1 MADATWQDVLAAELT
16 DQGAGRLADLAVA
29 TLERE
34 MPLLR
39 ADRALRDLAR
49 SSTVANLLLVA
60 DIATGA
66 VSLHDAAAPAQAVA
80 FARELA
86 RRNVPMSELARTY
99 RVVQHEMW
107 RVGVAQIRRRMT
119 DGDEMAAAVENLTD
133 ATFATGEVLMST
145 ALERYADERDRWV
158 RSADA
163 LRRETVE
170 AVLDGGPGLDADA
183 ASARLR
189 YELRR
194 EHVGFVVWSDGDEAA
209 PESAAA
215 ALGGAG
221 ALLIPLRAGATAG
234 WCHPD
239 TLDLAAAEAGAGVAL
254 STAGEDVDG
263 FRRVH
268 HEAVEAERVA
278 RMAGLEGPVRYAD
291 VALVALLTKD
301 LDQARAFAARELG
314 ELGSAD
320 ARIADTVLAVLETQG
335 SPRRA
340 AQRLGVHENTVAKRV
355 KAAEALLGH
364 PVDERPAELLAALLI
379 ARVSGERS

>member
-1 MADATWQDVLAAELT
+1 MADATWQAVLASELT
-16 DQGAGRLADLAVA
+16 EQGAGRLADVAVA
-29 TLERE
+29 ALERE

-39 ADRALRDLAR
+39 TDEDLRDLAR

-60 DIATGA
+60 DIAAGA
-66 VSLHDAAAPAQAVA
+66 VALHDAAPPAQSVA

-107 RVGVAQIRRRMT
+107 RVGVTRIRERIA
-119 DGDEMAAAVENLTD
+119 DGDAVAAAVESLTD

-170 AVLDGGPGLDADA
+170 TVLAGGPIDAGA

-189 YELRR
+189 YDLRR
-194 EHVGFVVWSDGDEAA
+194 EHTGFVVWSTGDDA
-209 PESAAA
+209 ESAAA
-215 ALGGAG
+215 AIGGAG
-221 ALLIPLRAGATAG
+221 ALLIPLRAGVTAG

-239 TLDLAAAEAGAGVAL
+239 ALDEVAL
-254 STAGEDVDG
+254 SAAPNVALGTAASGVGG
-263 FRRVH
+263 FRSTHR
-268 HEAVEAERVA
+268 EAVEAERVG
-278 RMAGLEGPVRYAD
+278 RMTGLGGRVRYAD
-291 VALVALLTKD
+291 VALTALLTKD
-301 LDQARAFAARELG
+301 LPQARAFAARELAG
-314 ELGSAD
+314 LAGD
-320 ARIADTVLAVLETQG
+320 DGRISQTVLAVLETQG
-335 SPRRA
+335 SPRHA

-355 KAAEALLGH
+355 KAAEALLGRAI
-364 PVDERPAELLAALLI
+364 DERPAELHAALLI
-379 ARVSGERS
+379 EHALRD